1 MLKTIG
7 TFVCVAGLAMFQTA
21 AAHADPRVALVIGN
35 SGYRGLAPSP
45 FAAADATAVSET
57 LRAAGYAVTDI
68 RDLTQS
74 DSGRVMRDFL
84 DKIAESGAEADAF
97 IYFSG
102 YGAQIESENYLIP
115 VDATIRGP
123 GDIANEAFRLNDFL
137 NELAQLQAKTK
148 IVVVDAARD
157 HQIPNVVK
165 GLAVTEVPSG
175 LLVGFASAPMTV
187 SIEGEGPYSLY
198 AASLVTQM
206 RDPALEIADVFKT
219 ARMSVNKATS
229 AAQIP
234 WSVSALTVQFRL
246 FEQQDAQQV
255 DQQTQ
260 TASLRP
266 SNRIRTKQDLRALSA
281 EDAYQAAIELDTLKA
296 YQWFVELYPKDPR
309 AAEIWEIIAKRREAL
324 LWRRSAARNTKTAY
338 WNYMKR
344 YPQSPYVQE
353 ARERLV
359 FIGAPP
365 EPPIDYLPAPEPLPE
380 DYVDEAVGVPELFV
394 EGMAAMFAAFE
405 PDPPIFVPA
414 PVFLVRPPIFGIR
427 PPIFG
432 PAPFIRRG
440 DFAGGRRPPVLP
452 AFNNLRNPQNI
463 ARTNFGRHGQ
473 GMKSGLAIPQSKFA
487 GGRGPH
493 GGMGQGGMG
502 QGGMGQGGMGGFQGQ
517 RPMGLQGGAP
527 FGGGRNQGLTMP
539 PSTRPQGGLGALPG
553 GRPGGQHGMS
563 GMGGR
568 PGGVGLPPVP
578 GAHQGGLA
586 GRPTGAQGL
595 MGAGGQ
601 KVRPTF
607 GPGSRQALGG
617 RSVGGRQAF
626 GGRSVGGRQAFGGR
640 SVGGRQAF
648 GGRSVGG
655 RQAFGGRSVGGRQAY
670 GGRSVGGRQA
680 YGGRSMGG
688 RQAYGG
694 RSVGGR
700 QAFGGRS
707 MGGRQ
712 AFGGRSMGGRPAF
725 GGGRPAFGGG
735 RPAFGGGRPAFG
747 GGRPAFGGGRPA
759 FGGGRPAFG
768 GGRPAFGGGRSFGGG
783 RPMGG
788 GFSRPASRPSPVIR
802 RR

>member
-1 MLKTIG
+1 
-7 TFVCVAGLAMFQTA
+7 
-21 AAHADPRVALVIGN
+21 VALVFCK
-35 SGYRGLAPSP
+35 SGYKGLAPAP

-175 LLVGFASAPMTV
+175 LLVGFSSAPMTV

-255 DQQTQ
+255 DQQMQ

-296 YQWFVELYPKDPR
+296 YQWFVELYPRDPR

-353 ARERLV
+353 ARERLA

-365 EPPIDYLPAPEPLPE
+365 EPPIDYIPAPEPLPE

-487 GGRGPH
+487 GGRGPA
-493 GGMGQGGMG
+493 GGMGGMG

-553 GRPGGQHGMS
+553 VRPGGQQGGLPGQHGMS

-586 GRPTGAQGL
+586 GRPAGAQGL

-648 GGRSVGG
+648 GGRAVGG
-655 RQAFGGRSVGGRQAY
+655 RQAFGGRSVGGRQAF
-670 GGRSVGGRQA
+670 GGRSIGGRQA
-680 YGGRSMGG
+680 F
-688 RQAYGG
+688 GG

-707 MGGRQ
+707 MGGRP
-712 AFGGRSMGGRPAF
+712 AFGGGRPAFGGGRTAF

-747 GGRPAFGGGRPA
+747 GGRPAFGGG
-759 FGGGRPAFG
+759 
-768 GGRPAFGGGRSFGGG
+768 G

-788 GFSRPASRPSPVIR
+788 GFSRPVSRPMPSFSRPVSRPAVSRPSPVIR